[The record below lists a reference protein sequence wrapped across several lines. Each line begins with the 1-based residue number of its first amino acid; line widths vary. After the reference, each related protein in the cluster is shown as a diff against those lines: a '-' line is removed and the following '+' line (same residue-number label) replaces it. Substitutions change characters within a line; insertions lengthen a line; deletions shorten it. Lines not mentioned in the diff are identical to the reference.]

1 LVKNYKWGIKM
12 RDRFNRELEILN
24 NELIEMGSAV
34 EKAIQDAIIALREKD
49 MILAQKIADNDDE
62 IDNMEKDIESRCLK
76 LLVQQQPVAGNLRLI
91 SAIFKMI
98 TDLERIGDQVQ
109 DISEIILR
117 IGNNRLIKEL
127 THIPQMAEA
136 TMKMVNKSI
145 DAFVNKDLELAKEV
159 IEYDDIVDNLFAT
172 IKDELIS
179 LIRMDAS
186 NGEQAIDLLMIAKYL
201 ERIGDHA
208 ENIAEWVVFSITG
221 MHKSEEK
228 M

>member
-1 LVKNYKWGIKM
+1 M

-24 NELIEMGSAV
+24 NELIEMGSVV

>member
-1 LVKNYKWGIKM
+1 M

-49 MILAQKIADNDDE
+49 MILAQKIVDNDDE

-91 SAIFKMI
+91 SSIFKMI

-117 IGNNRLIKEL
+117 IGNNKLIKEL

-145 DAFVNKDLELAKEV
+145 DAFVSKDLELAKEV

>member
-1 LVKNYKWGIKM
+1 M

>member
-1 LVKNYKWGIKM
+1 M

-24 NELIEMGSAV
+24 NELIEMGSVV

-49 MILAQKIADNDDE
+49 MILAQKIVDNDDE

-91 SAIFKMI
+91 SSIFKMI

-117 IGNNRLIKEL
+117 IGNNKLIKEL

-145 DAFVNKDLELAKEV
+145 DAFVSKDLELAEEV

>member
-1 LVKNYKWGIKM
+1 M

-145 DAFVNKDLELAKEV
+145 DAFVSKDLELAEEV